1 MWVLAENRLAVNQQ
15 CALVARKANGILGAL
30 EEVCGQ
36 QVKGGDLPL
45 LCPGEATFRVLYL
58 DLSSL
63 V

>member
-15 CALVARKANGILGAL
+15 CALVAGKANGILGAL